1 MKARIKATGEIVEVG
16 IDYNQDADFIAPN
29 GLLYWQEELDFT
41 NVNTKIMRE
50 ETMIEAINDIDSIRC
65 MVEDIHEEMT
75 NTPDYWTRL
84 EHTYAGMAMQGIL
97 ACEEWKIAPREG
109 VSFAGE
115 VALQAHE
122 LAHALVEK
130 YKKEGK

>member
-1 MKARIKATGEIVEVG
+1 MKAILKATGEIVTVKCRWVTTIGGNDVLRFIDQKTG
-16 IDYNQDADFIAPN
+16 ISYTEDQLAILF
-29 GLLYWQEELDFT
+29 QED
-41 NVNTKIMRE
+41 NNR
-50 ETMIEAINDIDSIRC
+50 D
-65 MVEDIHEEMT
+65 
-75 NTPDYWTRL
+75 PDYWTRL

-97 ACEEWKIAPREG
+97 ACEEWKISPREG

-130 YKKEGK
+130 MKQKEERK